1 MILYPNLL
9 KHNHVTLFWKTI
21 LERLSIGEAPFGTQ
35 IVNHSLVYSPKGM
48 HAKEELSIKTSTIPQ
63 IISFFENVVGI
74 KLTYIHFDYWKDI
87 KRKVIKD
94 NLIQDYVN
102 RFQREYDLDVQHSNY
117 MFALIQLCLTLK
129 RITPDDIELE
139 KAVRA
144 QYPCTQIKSI
154 AGIYY
159 CPIEKQV
166 KFSPGHAMSITSDEE
181 DESLSD
187 EEEESLTNEDLD
199 LQVEDDS
206 IE

>member
-21 LERLSIGEAPFGTQ
+21 LERLSIGDAPFGTQ
-35 IVNHSLVYSPKGM
+35 IVNHSLVYNPKGM

-63 IISFFENVVGI
+63 IISFFENIVGI

-87 KRKVIKD
+87 KRKIIKD

-102 RFQREYDLDVQHSNY
+102 RFQREYNLDTQHSNY
-117 MFALIQLCLTLK
+117 MVALIQLYLTLK

-139 KAVRA
+139 KTTRS

-154 AGIYY
+154 AGVYY
-159 CPIEKQV
+159 CPYEKRV
-166 KFSPGHAMSITSDEE
+166 KFSPEHIMSVTSNEE
-181 DESLSD
+181 EEPLSE
-187 EEEESLTNEDLD
+187 EEEESFTNEDLD
-199 LQVEDDS
+199 LQAEDDN